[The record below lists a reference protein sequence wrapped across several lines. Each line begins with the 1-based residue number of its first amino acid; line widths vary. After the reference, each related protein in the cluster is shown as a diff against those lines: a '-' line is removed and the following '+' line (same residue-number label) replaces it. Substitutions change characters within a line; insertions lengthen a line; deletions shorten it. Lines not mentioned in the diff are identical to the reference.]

1 MPEAVVGQAAVNSGG
16 TSALRA
22 AGIAGIAGET
32 NAPGPSPAPQAAHA
46 HDRLAAAIATRT
58 QRGRDT
64 RFQRAMF
71 VSCSETGIG
80 MYGFFEAAFH
90 D

>member
-1 MPEAVVGQAAVNSGG
+1 MPEAVIGHAAASSGG

-22 AGIAGIAGET
+22 AGIAGAT
-32 NAPGPSPAPQAAHA
+32 NAPGPAPQAPNAP
-46 HDRLAAAIATRT
+46 DRLAAMIATRS
-58 QRGRDT
+58 QRGRDKG
-64 RFQRAMF
+64 FQRAMF

-80 MYGFFEAAFH
+80 MYGFFEAVSH